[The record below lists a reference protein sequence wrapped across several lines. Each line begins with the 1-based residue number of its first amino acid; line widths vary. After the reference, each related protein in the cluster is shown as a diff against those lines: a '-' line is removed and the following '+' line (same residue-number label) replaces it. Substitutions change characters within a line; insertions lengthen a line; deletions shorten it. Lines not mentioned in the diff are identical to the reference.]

1 MQTLTIV
8 VCRYEKNAVSLYQQK
23 RITNN
28 LKQYIMKATIE
39 NTKIGSKLQDSEN
52 NTFIVENFTFDLDTK
67 EVNGIDFKGNRT
79 ISISDLEYFSL
90 V

>member
-1 MQTLTIV
+1 
-8 VCRYEKNAVSLYQQK
+8 
-23 RITNN
+23 
-28 LKQYIMKATIE
+28 MKAAIE

-52 NTFIVENFTFDLDTK
+52 NTFVVENFTFDLDTK

>member
-1 MQTLTIV
+1 
-8 VCRYEKNAVSLYQQK
+8 
-23 RITNN
+23 
-28 LKQYIMKATIE
+28 MKEIIG

>member
-1 MQTLTIV
+1 
-8 VCRYEKNAVSLYQQK
+8 
-23 RITNN
+23 
-28 LKQYIMKATIE
+28 MKAIIE

-52 NTFIVENFTFDLDTK
+52 NTFVVENFTFDLDTK

>member
-1 MQTLTIV
+1 
-8 VCRYEKNAVSLYQQK
+8 
-23 RITNN
+23 
-28 LKQYIMKATIE
+28 MKATIE